1 MKIVTIFRLFS
12 SIVLIFCLVA
22 CGNVEQ
28 TQASNEV
35 QPISR
40 EKALEIGKLAAT
52 KYGYD
57 LTKYEL
63 DTFGEELSTKNDAWM
78 FVFMCKPTPAPLD
91 CHFMVVVN
99 RQSGVSEVFP
109 GE

>member
-1 MKIVTIFRLFS
+1 MVTVFRLFS
-12 SIVLIFCLVA
+12 GIVLVFCLVS

-28 TQASNEV
+28 TLANNDV
-35 QPISR
+35 QPIPR
-40 EKALEIGKLAAT
+40 DKALEIGKLAAT

-63 DTFGEELSTKNDAWM
+63 ETFGEELSTKNDAWM
-78 FVFMCKPTPAPLD
+78 FVFMCKPTPAPPG